1 MFARERVSLLLAACG
16 VAGAFTLAG
25 CGTGSSGSIAT
36 APAGH
41 SQAAAGGGSSGAALP
56 SWAPALGAGVTVS
69 APRQPGP
76 GHDSPAAAVQG
87 EISALAAKDFEA
99 LCAYQEPAVQAKC
112 DSQAGQAASLKD
124 QLPYTVNPGLGYVAI
139 DGTKALVG
147 TTGKFCVPG
156 QSPECV
162 TNTDP
167 AAVFSSGKSF
177 ASMWT
182 AAVAAGPTVYSPTPC
197 AEIGG
202 KWYIYS
208 ASQ

>member
-1 MFARERVSLLLAACG
+1 MFERERVSLLLAACG
-16 VAGAFTLAG
+16 AVGALALAG
-25 CGTGSSGSIAT
+25 CGMGSSGSSGA
-36 APAGH
+36 APASPGH
-41 SQAAAGGGSSGAALP
+41 GAAGAGASGAALP
-56 SWAPALGAGVTVS
+56 SWASALGAGVTVS
-69 APRQPGP
+69 AASQVGP
-76 GHDSPAAAVQG
+76 GNDSPAAAVQG
-87 EISALAAKDFEA
+87 EISALAAKDFKA

-112 DSQAGQAASLKD
+112 NSQAGQAASLKD
-124 QLPYTVNPGLGYVAI
+124 QLPYTVNPGLGYVVT

-156 QSPECV
+156 QSPECF

-177 ASMWT
+177 ASLWT
-182 AAVAAGPTVYSPTPC
+182 SAVAAGSTTYSPTPC
-197 AEIGG
+197 VKIAG